1 LKNLNKMKYIKL
13 FEAFDLPE
21 KINFKSIKSVDNIEY
36 DFNIDNYEF
45 RVSFKLDD
53 DDITWERSYKVINYG
68 EGYQTFDSKDNMA
81 KKIVSAV
88 NYITNDF
95 INQNKPDIV
104 YINHILMEYKDE
116 NGKLLKK
123 EVMSSNNLNKR
134 ARINYQYLKNLD
146 CIKNDKYG
154 LKYFNFINSTEGY
167 TACYIYNKELENK
180 LNNLFSNLNEIY
192 P

>member
-1 LKNLNKMKYIKL
+1 MKYIKL
-13 FEAFDLPE
+13 FEAFDLSE
-21 KINFKSIKSVDNIEY
+21 KVNFTVNNYENLIEY
-36 DFNIDNYEF
+36 LFNIDNYKF
-45 RVSFKLDD
+45 RVSFKLED

-68 EGYQTFDSKDNMA
+68 QGYQTFNSKDNMA
-81 KKIVSAV
+81 KKIISAV

-116 NGKLLKK
+116 SGKLLKK
-123 EVMSSNNLNKR
+123 EVMLSNKLNKR

-146 CIKNDKYG
+146 CIKNGEYG

-167 TACYIYNKELENK
+167 TACYIYNKKLENR
-180 LNNLFSNLNEIY
+180 LNNLFSNLVEIN
-192 P
+192 PEG